1 MPRITR
7 QNSIKVVLI
16 FAVFLVFLFNGI
28 GLLRFK
34 FHVGSDISIQQGL
47 LTQMLQYGT
56 LTLPE
61 AMKTPEFLVFVLIGL
76 TLCILLPLLSPVK
89 ASILTLLAMI
99 PPVYMNYAGP
109 TQNTLL
115 PMEYSL
121 LTILMLFVVNVLI
134 SYFVETHAKQKLIAV
149 FGQYVPAAVV
159 GDISKQLGKLSLD
172 GESRELTVIFCDLKN
187 FSGISEQLNPK
198 QLVQFLNEFFT
209 AMTKILH
216 EHGATI
222 DKYMGDAI
230 MAFWGAPLPQPDH
243 AQRAVMA
250 ALHMQKELENIR
262 MAFKHKSWPDIS
274 MGIGINTGV
283 MNVGNMG
290 SEFRIAYTIVGD
302 AVNLGSRLEPLT
314 RIYKVDTIVSES
326 TKHAANNTL
335 FKELDLVQVRGKQV
349 LTRIFNPIC
358 AIQEAD
364 KSLQEHLELHD
375 EALQCYYAREWD
387 KARSMFQRLQ
397 PQVPDYAEY
406 YALIISRIDTHREQP
421 PPDDWGGETRY
432 YAL

>member
-76 TLCILLPLLSPVK
+76 TLCIFLPLLSPVK

-109 TQNTLL
+109 AQNTLL

-230 MAFWGAPLPQPDH
+230 MAFWGGAAPTTRSCTKGRHGRTAYAKGTGEHPH
-243 AQRAVMA
+243 
-250 ALHMQKELENIR
+250 
-262 MAFKHKSWPDIS
+262 
-274 MGIGINTGV
+274 GI
-283 MNVGNMG
+283 
-290 SEFRIAYTIVGD
+290 
-302 AVNLGSRLEPLT
+302 
-314 RIYKVDTIVSES
+314 
-326 TKHAANNTL
+326 
-335 FKELDLVQVRGKQV
+335 
-349 LTRIFNPIC
+349 
-358 AIQEAD
+358 
-364 KSLQEHLELHD
+364 
-375 EALQCYYAREWD
+375 
-387 KARSMFQRLQ
+387 
-397 PQVPDYAEY
+397 
-406 YALIISRIDTHREQP
+406 
-421 PPDDWGGETRY
+421 
-432 YAL
+432 